1 VLISTPKQLHILITR
16 PEPKALVLA
25 TYLTQTLPQQLNFTH
40 PIQCTT
46 QPLFDYQ
53 PLASQTDIK
62 QAIQKTT
69 EQASPIFIFV
79 SVAAVK
85 FAQQSYALTN
95 WLANSGN
102 SAQIFAVGQ
111 ATQKAL
117 QTLGFNQVIC
127 PEQENSE
134 GLLALPSLQASI
146 FKQVALKQGLKPA
159 IIIVRGNGGR
169 EHLKEQLTMRGAQ
182 VCYIESYQRVWRT
195 FPKAITKQWQDQKIN
210 CIVVTS
216 NDLLKKLVQLIK
228 QGTEQSATQDTKQNS
243 GITHSAKSLPS
254 YWQKQ
259 CLWIVASQRI
269 ADNAKALGLEKI
281 INANGANEYA
291 ISTAIEQEIMNP

>member
-1 VLISTPKQLHILITR
+1 MLISTPKQLHILITR

-25 TYLTQTLPQQLNFTH
+25 NYLTQSLPQHLNITN
-40 PIQCTT
+40 PIQCTI

-53 PLASQTDIK
+53 PLASQTNIK
-62 QAIQKTT
+62 QAIQKVA

-79 SVAAVK
+79 SVAAVN
-85 FAQQSYALTN
+85 FAQQTYPLTN
-95 WLANSGN
+95 WLIDNSN
-102 SAQIFAVGQ
+102 TQIFAVGQ
-111 ATQKAL
+111 ATKKAL
-117 QTLGFNQVIC
+117 QDLGINHVIC
-127 PEQENSE
+127 PKQENSE
-134 GLLALPSLQASI
+134 GLLSLPSLQESI
-146 FKQVALKQGLKPA
+146 FKQTKKQA

-169 EHLKEQLTMRGAQ
+169 EHLKKQLSARGAQ
-182 VCYIESYQRVWRT
+182 VCYIESYQRVWRI
-195 FPKAITKQWQDQKIN
+195 FPKAIAKQWQDQQIN

-228 QGTEQSATQDTKQNS
+228 QDTEQSTKQNS
-243 GITHSAKSLPS
+243 KNNKGSINSLPS

-269 ADNAKALGLEKI
+269 ADNAKTLGLEKI